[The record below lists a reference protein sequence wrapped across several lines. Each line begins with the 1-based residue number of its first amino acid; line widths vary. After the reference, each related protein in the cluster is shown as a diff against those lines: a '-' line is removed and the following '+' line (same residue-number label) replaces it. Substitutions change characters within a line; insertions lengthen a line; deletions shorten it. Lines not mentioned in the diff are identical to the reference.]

1 VRLRFL
7 TPARQEFL
15 AAVRYYERARSG
27 LGSEF
32 IDEIEDVLAELTTS
46 PWSGSPFG
54 EGARR
59 RLLRRLPFEVVYS
72 VGEDEILVLAVAHQS
87 RRPFYWHDRLD

>member
-32 IDEIEDVLAELTTS
+32 IDELEQALAEIAES

-54 EGARR
+54 ESFRR
-59 RLLRRLPFEVVYS
+59 RVLSRFPFEVVYR

-87 RRPFYWHDRLD
+87 RRPFYWRNRLD

>member
-1 VRLRFL
+1 MRLRFL

-32 IDEIEDVLAELTTS
+32 IDALEQALTEIGES

-54 EGARR
+54 QNLRR
-59 RLLRRLPFEVVYS
+59 RVLRRFPFEVVYS

-87 RRPFYWHDRLD
+87 RRPFYWRDRLD